1 MWLSYIFY
9 ILSIYSPQYICGSSD
24 ELLRDICRDITEY
37 NPDWIVENTYKGID
51 WGSSHSMTNK
61 IWLIIYDSLIDDS

>member
-1 MWLSYIFY
+1 MEVNLSWIAP
-9 ILSIYSPQYICGSSD
+9 SVQYICGSSD

-51 WGSSHSMTNK
+51 WGSHSYNSYKT
-61 IWLIIYDSLIDDS
+61 